1 MMHNLPTDTNCLSG
15 TLGGR
20 PKAVTSV
27 NASKVGVLSRR
38 CYFGLTRAW
47 TVFNTSSDVVSFPKA
62 INRGSRA
69 IKLTRDVGYGTFRL
83 SAYQQPLNLRVL
95 VSVAC

>member
-1 MMHNLPTDTNCLSG
+1 MVHNLPTDTNCLSS

-20 PKAVTSV
+20 PGAVTSV

-38 CYFGLTRAW
+38 CFLGLTRAW
-47 TVFNTSSDVVSFPKA
+47 TVFNTYSDVVSFRKA

-69 IKLTRDVGYGTFRL
+69 IKLTRDVCYATSGSQHTN
-83 SAYQQPLNLRVL
+83 SI
-95 VSVAC
+95 